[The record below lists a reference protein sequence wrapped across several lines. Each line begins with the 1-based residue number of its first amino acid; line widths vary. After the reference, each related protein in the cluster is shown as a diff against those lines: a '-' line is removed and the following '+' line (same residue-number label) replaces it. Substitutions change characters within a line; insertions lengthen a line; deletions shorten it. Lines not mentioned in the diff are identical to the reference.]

1 MIFPGHLSKIYE
13 IEDTL
18 YGSFPLKCNY
28 YFLLLELI
36 IQDKFQNL
44 SDLDTILPH
53 SALAV
58 TFLMGQIKK
67 LKQLLW
73 YRFFNHGQRK

>member
-1 MIFPGHLSKIYE
+1 MFSGHLRKIYE

-18 YGSFPLKCNY
+18 YVVFTEVLTIWKL
-28 YFLLLELI
+28 FLSSVIIIFWLFELI

-58 TFLMGQIKK
+58 TFLMGQILK

-73 YRFFNHGQRK
+73 